1 MATVEEENAQLR
13 ETIKNFEEKENST
26 RKVFDEMKTRLKT
39 ALDEKRDFEIE
50 FLQLQKNYLKLKNTE
65 KELRAQER
73 QSSKADTDKIAQL
86 EAAQVKSD
94 QELKVLKEDNDV
106 LKRQNGDLS
115 EQYREQAKR
124 YD

>member
-106 LKRQNGDLS
+106 LKR
-115 EQYREQAKR
+115 
-124 YD
+124 

>member
-106 LKRQNGDLS
+106 LKRQNGGLS